1 MSLENLETI
10 DIDDIYSRAAKLKDE
25 GYRFAALTCEKVNQ
39 EYELI
44 YHFDLNY
51 NLKNIKAKFMGDKP
65 IKSISNIYKA
75 AFLIENE
82 IQDLYGFT
90 FNDLIIDY
98 KGNLYM
104 VPDGPKN
111 PLA

>member
-1 MSLENLETI
+1 MSLENLERVE
-10 DIDDIYSRAAKLKDE
+10 IDDIYKIAAKLKDE
-25 GYRFAALTCEKVNQ
+25 GYRFAALTCEKIAQ

-51 NLKNIKAKFMGDKP
+51 KMKNIKAKTMGDKP

-82 IQDLYGFT
+82 IQDLYGFK
-90 FNDLIIDY
+90 FEDLIIDY
-98 KGNLYM
+98 RGNLYM

-111 PLA
+111 PMA

>member
-1 MSLENLETI
+1 MSLENLEII
-10 DIDDIYSRAAKLKDE
+10 DIDEIHNRAAKLKDE
-25 GYRFAALTCEKVNQ
+25 GYRFAAMTCEKVDQ
-39 EYELI
+39 EYEFI

-51 NLKNIKAKFMGDKP
+51 SIRNIKARFNGDKP

-75 AFLIENE
+75 AYLIENE

-90 FNDLIIDY
+90 FENLIIDY
-98 KGNLYM
+98 RGNLYM
-104 VPDGPKN
+104 VPNGPKN